1 MKPIVVQMIYLSDSM
16 ANRLLE
22 KDLPEWNTVYHNGYA
37 LRRLWGFELGIALSE
52 IAAFCLPPGEEKKG
66 WKR

>member
-22 KDLPEWNTVYHNGYA
+22 KDLPEWNSA
-37 LRRLWGFELGIALSE
+37 L
-52 IAAFCLPPGEEKKG
+52 
-66 WKR
+66 